1 MFKNIALAI
10 SSLFI
15 IFAMIVSAPTISNN
29 SVTDFATDTYRSCFV
44 GNDYQ
49 PNACKNSDK
58 IDMYEDGSYIIL
70 ATGETGQVTLN
81 K

>member
-10 SSLFI
+10 ISLFI
-15 IFAMIVSAPTISNN
+15 IFAMIVSAPTISKNSTNN
-29 SVTDFATDTYRSCFV
+29 LVTETYKSCFV

-70 ATGETGQVTLN
+70 ATGETGQVSLN